1 MYNQFMH
8 TVIETLE
15 FQQQSAGIWTDA
27 QFHAFINWI
36 AQNPL
41 AGDVIPGA
49 CGARKVR
56 WSARGQGK
64 RGGARIIYFHLPE
77 QGVVLLI
84 AAYVKAERST
94 MTTKEIRKA
103 SHEH

>member
-1 MYNQFMH
+1 MY

-15 FQQQSAGIWTDA
+15 FQQQAAGIWTDA
-27 QFHAFINWI
+27 QRHALIDWI

-41 AGDVIPGA
+41 AGEVIPGA
-49 CGARKVR
+49 SGARKVR
-56 WSARGQGK
+56 WSALGRGK
-64 RGGARIIYFHLPE
+64 RGGARIIYFHLSE

-94 MTTKEIRKA
+94 MSPKEIRKA